1 MPHVYKITEIGT
13 DNEKIATDIASV
25 SKETGIKSY
34 TLRYHFKTK
43 TRKIFND
50 KYLIEKI
57 STL

>member
-1 MPHVYKITEIGT
+1 MPHVYKITIIGT
-13 DNEKIATDIASV
+13 DYEKIATDLKSIER
-25 SKETGIKSY
+25 ETGIKAY

>member
-1 MPHVYKITEIGT
+1 VPHVYKITIPGE
-13 DNEKIATDIASV
+13 DYEKIATDLQSV
-25 SKETGIKSY
+25 AEETGIKIY
-34 TLRYHFKTK
+34 TLRYHFKSK